1 MILTHFWVCAGG
13 GVSARSIALFID
25 AGSSMPLLG
34 PCVTQDG
41 NWDDEPDEPEE
52 PGEPEAKEPE
62 ERDGPKQPEDL
73 GALRQQEA
81 PDELQQREEA
91 GAPGQPRE
99 MEESKQEVEAG
110 GSTQR
115 EEPDYPPKQP
125 EEPVESTQPEELG
138 EPQRPEGRDG
148 PGQQEE
154 ANGPNQQEEASDD
167 PSEPAEPLQDADIPM
182 AEYVG
187 GGGDGVGDAVWV
199 NISDVGGHG
208 TSISGRSKASS
219 AGAGSGSNAR
229 PTTGGASTGGP
240 SSMYAGGIVD
250 RSGGSGSSVRSSG
263 AGNILS
269 GPGMGPTQNSRAGAS
284 SGLSDMAVER
294 PTNAGVE
301 AAEKAAAVPRHS
313 DGRSG
318 DGRAGTPGAMGTSST
333 GVSSGRP
340 AIGRLGTSRGDGGER
355 SAPQTRPQLSVD
367 IPTDRQDTEAE
378 GSSLPSQKD
387 TPNIGGGSTL
397 STPTETPTGRRR
409 MKTKW
414 LQEYE
419 HGDDGENAGARS
431 PRAASRGKKGD
442 KHRGSSET
450 HDASSASADAAG
462 GNVRTASQTHPARK
476 RGMESDDAAVGS
488 PRSSA
493 DGTARDRKKGKG
505 KSAPKKKVPWGGK
518 DWAGHALSKSSLALI
533 KETVRMWATSEDGT
547 LVGEDGNHFF
557 CR

>member
-1 MILTHFWVCAGG
+1 
-13 GVSARSIALFID
+13 
-25 AGSSMPLLG
+25 MPLLG

-52 PGEPEAKEPE
+52 PGELEAKEPGEPEAKELE
-62 ERDGPKQPEDL
+62 ERDGPKQPGDP

-81 PDELQQREEA
+81 PDEPQQREEA

-115 EEPDYPPKQP
+115 EEPAFPPKQP

-154 ANGPNQQEEASDD
+154 ASDD
-167 PSEPAEPLQDADIPM
+167 PSEPAEPLQDADTPM
-182 AEYVG
+182 TEYVG
-187 GGGDGVGDAVWV
+187 GGDDDVGDAVWV

-208 TSISGRSKASS
+208 TSTSGRSKASS
-219 AGAGSGSNAR
+219 AGAGSGSSAR
-229 PTTGGASTGGP
+229 PTTGGESSGGP
-240 SSMYAGGIVD
+240 SSMYAGGIAD
-250 RSGGSGSSVRSSG
+250 RSGGSGSSARSSG

-269 GPGMGPTQNSRAGAS
+269 GPAMGATQNSRSGAS
-284 SGLSDMAVER
+284 SGLSDMAVEH

-313 DGRSG
+313 GGRSG
-318 DGRAGTPGAMGTSST
+318 DGRAGTPGAIETSST
-333 GVSSGRP
+333 GASSGRP
-340 AIGRLGTSRGDGGER
+340 AIGRLGTSRGDGGEK
-355 SAPQTRPQLSVD
+355 SASQARPQLSVD
-367 IPTDRQDTEAE
+367 IPADRQDAEAE

-387 TPNIGGGSTL
+387 TPNIGGGGGSAL

-409 MKTKW
+409 VKAKW

-431 PRAASRGKKGD
+431 PRAASRGKKSD

-488 PRSSA
+488 PRSST
-493 DGTARDRKKGKG
+493 DGAARDRKKGKG
-505 KSAPKKKVPWGGK
+505 KAAPKKKVPWGGK